1 MEDYLKDRDNNEKE
15 YSKIAECKIKNRSFI
30 ITVDKKILEKS
41 KEGIYKECIETD
53 TVTEILKRYTQ
64 TPKSL
69 DVER

>member
-15 YSKIAECKIKNRSFI
+15 YSKIAEC